1 VTLSSPPLPTGTAP
15 DAAGDSTNY
24 IFFNDHDALVLS
36 GGGARG
42 AYQVGVL
49 KAIAEWLPADAP
61 CPFEVLVGTSAG
73 ALNAAAIGARAH
85 SLREAVESLEEVWS
99 NFRVEQ
105 VMQASSLTMLRS
117 GLHWMVSLLSAG
129 WIAKPPRSLFDTTPL
144 HRLLARV
151 VPLEQIPAQ
160 IAAGRLRA
168 LAVATTSYT
177 TGQAVAFFDG
187 TDEIEDW
194 HRVRRAGR
202 RRHIDLDV
210 LMASAAIPFI
220 FPASSIDGNH
230 YGDGAM
236 RQLAPL
242 SPAVHLGANRVLVI
256 GTRGSAAATPPTGA
270 ITQAPPSPAHLLG
283 FVLDSLFTDG
293 LSIDLERL
301 NQINRLIVAAGH
313 TEHRPIRATVIQPSV
328 DPTVIAMK
336 HERSMPRSVR
346 TLLRT
351 MGAYEARGGLL
362 VSYLL
367 FDKSYTC
374 ELMAMGHADAQA
386 QRAEIVPYLAPW
398 VT

>member
-1 VTLSSPPLPTGTAP
+1 MTLSSSPTPT
-15 DAAGDSTNY
+15 DAAEDATGDATNY

-49 KAIAEWLPADAP
+49 KAIAEWLPEDAP

-105 VMQASSLTMLRS
+105 VMQAGSLTMLRS

-129 WIAKPPRSLFDTTPL
+129 WIAKPPRSLFDTSPL

-151 VPLEQIPAQ
+151 VPLDQIPAQ
-160 IAAGRLRA
+160 IAAGRLHA

-177 TGQAVAFFDG
+177 TGQAVAFYDG
-187 TDEIEDW
+187 TDDIQDW

-202 RRHIDLDV
+202 RRRIDLDV

-256 GTRGSAAATPPTGA
+256 GTRGNAAAT
-270 ITQAPPSPAHLLG
+270 
-283 FVLDSLFTDG
+283 
-293 LSIDLERL
+293 
-301 NQINRLIVAAGH
+301 INRLIWL
-313 TEHRPIRATVIQPSV
+313 RRSRSIDNPSV
-328 DPTVIAMK
+328 NSESSTKPS
-336 HERSMPRSVR
+336 R
-346 TLLRT
+346 
-351 MGAYEARGGLL
+351 
-362 VSYLL
+362 
-367 FDKSYTC
+367 
-374 ELMAMGHADAQA
+374 
-386 QRAEIVPYLAPW
+386 
-398 VT
+398 